1 MRVRSRLCP
10 PRVRP
15 KHVSELGDLLLTGCL
30 QKAWE
35 LGSWGFSCIS
45 CCVGAGARD
54 GGGGREHPPL
64 SSHLA
69 LEPLGALCAGRCF
82 RGAGTQKAP
91 RGPLGGWTSPQ
102 PSVFSFGL
110 KWGQGRQVA
119 EGPARSLTWS
129 RSSGSTSEP
138 GGRERAF
145 PPAASG
151 GLRVPSGAWRD
162 FAEWKGGTHPV
173 GPTHPVLQPH
183 GHPGFWGVM
192 QRLH

>member
-1 MRVRSRLCP
+1 M
-10 PRVRP
+10 
-15 KHVSELGDLLLTGCL
+15 
-30 QKAWE
+30 
-35 LGSWGFSCIS
+35 
-45 CCVGAGARD
+45 
-54 GGGGREHPPL
+54 
-64 SSHLA
+64 
-69 LEPLGALCAGRCF
+69 
-82 RGAGTQKAP
+82 
-91 RGPLGGWTSPQ
+91 
-102 PSVFSFGL
+102 
-110 KWGQGRQVA
+110 
-119 EGPARSLTWS
+119 WS

>member
-1 MRVRSRLCP
+1 MTCCLRGVFR
-10 PRVRP
+10 RP
-15 KHVSELGDLLLTGCL
+15 
-30 QKAWE
+30 
-35 LGSWGFSCIS
+35 GSWGAGDSAAS
-45 CCVGAGARD
+45 HAVWGQGLEMVGVAGST
-54 GGGGREHPPL
+54 PPP

-110 KWGQGRQVA
+110 KWGQGCQVA